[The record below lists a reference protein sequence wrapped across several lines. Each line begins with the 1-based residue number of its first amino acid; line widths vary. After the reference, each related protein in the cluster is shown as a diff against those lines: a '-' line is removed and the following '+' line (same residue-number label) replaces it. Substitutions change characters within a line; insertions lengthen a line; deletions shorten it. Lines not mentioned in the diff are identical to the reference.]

1 MYLKVVISK
10 QIPSIIIGDIFITLE
25 DRKKMEH
32 TLKCKEKN

>member
-10 QIPSIIIGDIFITLE
+10 QIPSIIIGLE